1 MEDGL
6 TADFWL
12 LEAGGELGE
21 PFQIYVDYPHAAVGT
36 WYIPVVDLLC
46 KLYKCTGLHFLSF
59 P

>member
-12 LEAGGELGE
+12 LDEAGGELGE
-21 PFQIYVDYPHAAVGT
+21 PFQIYVDWCCCGYLV
-36 WYIPVVDLLC
+36 PVVDLLC
-46 KLYKCTGLHFLSF
+46 NLYKCTGLHFLSF

>member
-21 PFQIYVDYPHAAVGT
+21 PFQIYVDWCCCGYLV
-36 WYIPVVDLLC
+36 PVVDLLC